1 MKTYNLTLNEAVGE
15 ELAKEVQEV
24 IGTEHAEELAEIEP
38 AYNWVATLGVF
49 LCSLSVNILTVCQ
62 YSDVL

>member
-24 IGTEHAEELAEIEP
+24 IGTEHAEELADIEP
-38 AYNWVATLGVF
+38 AYNWIATG
-49 LCSLSVNILTVCQ
+49 SQSHAILEAMIQ
-62 YSDVL
+62 ALDIDRDY